1 MSKNSSVHFYP
12 IYLGFNA
19 NVAAGRLCFEFGRRI
34 THHDKKTQYTTRS
47 LLIKT
52 SPPPSS
58 PPPPPSSPPP
68 AANSNISV
76 ASQVQ
81 PGACQGVRGLDRGGV
96 VQQFLIKFHQLLL
109 WQVIGAKLEMEV
121 KDQVDFGTVLKD
133 GAVLCQSV
141 STSTTT
147 TSLPFPLKHP
157 VVVDCASFT
166 NSRLINAI
174 SPGSVK
180 KINTMKAPFKQRENI
195 EMYLKA
201 CAAYGLKEQDLFQ
214 VPLIAA
220 CQTKHCPQNNFISR

>member
-1 MSKNSSVHFYP
+1 MSKNSSVHFYL

-58 PPPPPSSPPP
+58 PPPPSPPPPPPSCPPPPSSPPP

-96 VQQFLIKFHQLLL
+96 VQQFLIHTLL

-157 VVVDCASFT
+157 VVVI
-166 NSRLINAI
+166 L
-174 SPGSVK
+174 
-180 KINTMKAPFKQRENI
+180 
-195 EMYLKA
+195 
-201 CAAYGLKEQDLFQ
+201 
-214 VPLIAA
+214 
-220 CQTKHCPQNNFISR
+220 

>member
-1 MSKNSSVHFYP
+1 MHFYL

-58 PPPPPSSPPP
+58 PPP

-96 VQQFLIKFHQLLL
+96 VQQFLIKHTQL

-141 STSTTT
+141 STSTSTT
-147 TSLPFPLKHP
+147 TSSLPIPLKHP
-157 VVVDCASFT
+157 VVVI
-166 NSRLINAI
+166 L
-174 SPGSVK
+174 
-180 KINTMKAPFKQRENI
+180 
-195 EMYLKA
+195 
-201 CAAYGLKEQDLFQ
+201 
-214 VPLIAA
+214 
-220 CQTKHCPQNNFISR
+220 